1 MTKFTRLYESFQPNN
16 YNLELSLE
24 RRARKFSGKVVIT
37 GTLTNLD
44 SVIKLHAKELKI
56 TGAIVND
63 IPADTKAG
71 KNDEL
76 IITPSSQLID
86 KDITISLTF
95 TGKITD
101 PMNGIYP
108 CYFEH
113 EGAKKEL
120 LMTQFEPFHAHK
132 VFPCIDEPEAKATFD
147 LTLKTEN
154 KVEVLSN
161 MPVKSQQEKKHNLIT
176 SFETTPVM
184 SSYLLAFVVGEL
196 HKVSGKTKDGVE
208 VNTWATPAHKP
219 ESLSFS
225 LDVAIRAIEFF
236 SDYFGTPYPLPKS
249 DHVAVPD
256 FSAGA
261 MENWGLI
268 TYREVCLIVDKS
280 TATSTKQH
288 SATVIAHEVSHQ
300 WFGNLVTMRW
310 WDDLWLNESFANM
323 MEYVAV
329 DALFPEWKIW
339 NEFASYE
346 SLASL
351 RRDSLPGVQSVKLP
365 VNHPD
370 EIGTLFD
377 PAIVYAK
384 GGKLLNM
391 LRNFIGEEAFVEG
404 LRMYFKKHAYSNTSG
419 SDLWAALGESSGQD
433 IGTFMS
439 EWLEKSGFPVIE
451 AQIKNNDLV
460 ITQNHFLI
468 GGKAD
473 ERSWPVPLAAN
484 IETVPKLLSERSVEA
499 PCYVETLIINKD
511 DISYFITK
519 YDDKLQKRILEN
531 LDDLSDI
538 DRLKLLN
545 DANLLSRGLL
555 KPAADLVDLLIAYE
569 NEKTQP
575 VWSLMSLIV
584 ADLKRFTDQNE
595 TDEKQL
601 KTLVNHLCTP
611 LYRELGWETAKDE
624 DEQITKLRSI
634 IIGLMIYAEND
645 DAIEI
650 AIKKYTKANDDL
662 SQLDSELR
670 TSILVAAVRH
680 SKKPS
685 EVVDSLLEYHN
696 ATSSSDLKSDI
707 CSAVS
712 GTRDPNIG
720 EGLLALFTDNSIIK
734 PQDLLAWFA
743 YMIRNRHC
751 REITWQ
757 WMIDNWDWI
766 ESTFEDDHHYDSFA
780 RYTASTFA
788 TAEYEEKYRAFFTPK
803 INEIELK
810 RTIEIGLDEI
820 AGRRSWIESNREEV
834 AKRLHSI

>member
-16 YNLELSLE
+16 YNLELNLE
-24 RRARKFSGKVVIT
+24 RRTRKFSGKVVIT
-37 GTLTNLD
+37 GLLASLD
-44 SVIKLHAKELKI
+44 SPIKLHAKELKI

-86 KDITISLTF
+86 KGISISITF

-101 PMNGIYP
+101 PMHGLYP

-113 EGAKKEL
+113 EGTKKEL
-120 LMTQFEPFHAHK
+120 LMTQFEAFHAHE

-147 LTLKTEN
+147 LTLTTEN

-161 MPVKSQQEKKHNLIT
+161 MPIKSQKEEKQNLIT
-176 SFETTPVM
+176 SFETTPIM

-208 VNTWATPAHKP
+208 VNIWATPAHNP

-225 LDVAIRAIEFF
+225 LDVAIRTIEFF
-236 SDYFGTPYPLPKS
+236 SDYFGKPYPLPKS

-256 FSAGA
+256 FSSGA

-323 MEYVAV
+323 MEYVAI

-351 RRDSLPGVQSVKLP
+351 RRDSLPGVQPVKLP

-391 LRNFIGEEAFVEG
+391 LRHFIGEGAFVEG
-404 LRMYFKKHAYSNTSG
+404 LKIYFKKHAYSNTSG
-419 SDLWAALGESSGQD
+419 SDLWEALGESSGQD
-433 IGTFMS
+433 VGSFMS

-451 AQIKNNDLV
+451 AQLKNSNLA
-460 ITQNHFLI
+460 ITQSHFLI

-484 IETVPKLLSERSVEA
+484 IDTVPKLLSEHSSEA
-499 PCYVETLIINKD
+499 AYRDGTLILNKN
-511 DISYFITK
+511 DISYFITM

-531 LDDLSDI
+531 LGDLSDI

-555 KPAADLVDLLIAYE
+555 KPAADLIDLLIAYK
-569 NEKTQP
+569 NEKKQP
-575 VWSLMSLIV
+575 VWSLISLIV
-584 ADLKRFTDQNE
+584 ADLKRFTDLDE
-595 TDEKQL
+595 TNEKQL
-601 KTLVNHLCTP
+601 KKLVSRLCKP
-611 LYRELGWETAKDE
+611 LYEELGWETAKDE
-624 DEQITKLRSI
+624 DEQVTKLRSI
-634 IIGLMIYAEND
+634 IIGLMIYAED
-645 DAIEI
+645 EDAIKI
-650 AIKKYTKANDDL
+650 AIKKYTNVNNDL
-662 SQLDSELR
+662 SALDSELR
-670 TSILVAAVRH
+670 ASILVAAVRH
-680 SKKPS
+680 SKDPS
-685 EVVDSLLEYHN
+685 KVVDDLLEYHN
-696 ATSSSDLKSDI
+696 KTSSSDLKSDI
-707 CSAVS
+707 CSAASSV
-712 GTRDPNIG
+712 RDPNIG
-720 EGLLALFTDNSIIK
+720 ERLLELFTDNTVIR

-743 YMIRNRHC
+743 YMIRNRYC

-757 WMIDNWDWI
+757 WMINNWDWI
-766 ESTFEDDHHYDSFA
+766 ESTFENDHHYDSFA
-780 RYTASTFA
+780 RYAASTFA
-788 TAEYEEKYRAFFTPK
+788 TVEYEEKYRAFFAPK
-803 INEIELK
+803 MNEIALK
-810 RTIEIGLDEI
+810 RTIEIGLEEI
-820 AGRRSWIESNREEV
+820 AGRRKWIENNRENV
-834 AKRLHSI
+834 SKRLQSV

>member
-16 YNLELSLE
+16 YDLELNLE
-24 RRARKFSGKVVIT
+24 RRARRFSGKVVIT

-44 SVIKLHAKELKI
+44 SAIKLHAKELKI

-63 IPADTKAG
+63 IPADTKSG

-86 KDITISLTF
+86 KDISISLTF
-95 TGKITD
+95 TGKITG

-113 EGAKKEL
+113 EGVKKEL

-147 LTLKTEN
+147 LTLTTEN

-161 MPVKSQQEKKHNLIT
+161 MPIKSQKEEKQNLIT
-176 SFETTPVM
+176 SFETTPIM

-208 VNTWATPAHKP
+208 VNIWATPAHSPK
-219 ESLSFS
+219 SLTFS
-225 LDVAIRAIEFF
+225 LDVAVRAIEFF

-323 MEYVAV
+323 MEYVAI

-351 RRDSLPGVQSVKLP
+351 RRDSLPGVQPVKLP

-391 LRNFIGEEAFVEG
+391 LRHFIGEEAFIEG
-404 LRMYFKKHAYSNTSG
+404 LKNYFKKHSYSNTSG
-419 SDLWAALGESSGQD
+419 SDLWEALGESSGQD
-433 IGTFMS
+433 VGSFMS

-451 AQIKNNDLV
+451 AQLKNSNLA
-460 ITQNHFLI
+460 ITQSHFLI

-473 ERSWPVPLAAN
+473 KRSWPVPLAAN
-484 IETVPKLLSERSVEA
+484 IDTVPKLLSEHLAETA
-499 PCYVETLIINKD
+499 YHDGTLILNKN

-531 LDDLSDI
+531 LGDLSDI

-555 KPAADLVDLLIAYE
+555 KPAADLIDLLIAYK
-569 NEKTQP
+569 NEKKQP
-575 VWSLMSLIV
+575 VWSLISLIV
-584 ADLKRFTDQNE
+584 ADLKRFTDLDE
-595 TDEKQL
+595 TNEKQL
-601 KTLVNHLCTP
+601 KKLVSRLCKP
-611 LYRELGWETAKDE
+611 LYEELGWETAKDE
-624 DEQITKLRSI
+624 DEQVTKLRSI
-634 IIGLMIYAEND
+634 IIGLMIYAED
-645 DAIEI
+645 EDAIKI
-650 AIKKYTKANDDL
+650 AIKKYTNVNNDL
-662 SQLDSELR
+662 SALDSELR
-670 TSILVAAVRH
+670 ASILVAAVRH
-680 SKKPS
+680 SKNPS
-685 EVVDSLLEYHN
+685 NVVDSLLEYHST
-696 ATSSSDLKSDI
+696 TSSSDLKSDI

-712 GTRDPNIG
+712 STRDPRIG
-720 EGLLALFTDNSIIK
+720 KRLLTLFTDSSIIK

-766 ESTFEDDHHYDSFA
+766 ESTFEDDHHYDAFP
-780 RYTASTFA
+780 RYAASTFA
-788 TAEYEEKYRAFFTPK
+788 TEEYETKYRTFFTPK

-810 RTIEIGLDEI
+810 RTIEIGLEEI
-820 AGRRSWIESNREEV
+820 AGRRKWIENNRENVSNRLQSV
-834 AKRLHSI
+834 